1 MVINRSYAYYMPDYA
16 IELALLTGMRVGEIA
31 ALHWSD
37 IDNKH
42 IHVDFSEHRI
52 DYKDRP
58 SGKGSR
64 D

>member
-1 MVINRSYAYYMPDYA
+1 MPDYA